1 MQVESKSEA
10 YQIHLERLHVEFDAE
25 KQKYSREKDL
35 LLNKAEEHRVK
46 AKKFAEELSNLK
58 QNHMQ
63 TKQELNLLRETLVTD
78 IKELKEHIEGMTTEM
93 KSELT
98 RSLKQ
103 VENSK
108 EEATDEFERLR
119 DKKKK
124 KWKLS
129 LPHYNN

>member
-63 TKQELNLLRETLVTD
+63 TKQEVGEVCA
-78 IKELKEHIEGMTTEM
+78 EM
-93 KSELT
+93 R
-98 RSLKQ
+98 RSRFCIQDHVFRFIHSYIYSFIYLILAKFAQ
-103 VENSK
+103 RNS
-108 EEATDEFERLR
+108 RNR
-119 DKKKK
+119 
-124 KWKLS
+124 
-129 LPHYNN
+129 Y